1 MFSLGFYDIR
11 SLPQTQELLELDF
24 YCSHWSIYKKK
35 KEKKKRKKPRGLLS
49 LTRGLRLEIGLN
61 QETLV

>member
-11 SLPQTQELLELDF
+11 PLPQTQKLLELDF
-24 YCSHWSIYKKK
+24 YRSHWSIYKKK
-35 KEKKKRKKPRGLLS
+35 KKKKRKKPRGLLS